1 MSWLQQYEG
10 TGPTPMKKEDIL
22 KNVKYLIPPL
32 YSDGGTPVKISN
44 SPIFS
49 NKSRRLYPDAVNLGF
64 NAEIVLN
71 EIVKEI
77 EKGQWWTSIPEEV
90 VGPDANPDKNP
101 AYREFRRLITAV
113 LEHVIVHLLIQS
125 RKQLESHQRLSLAKT
140 LKLNPGAAS
149 PPLSADILA
158 LIGTA
163 YRPGPSREVLKKY
176 KEEEASRKVGGSKKN
191 KKRKYNK
198 RKSKKSKKSKKA
210 RSKKRS

>member
-10 TGPTPMKKEDIL
+10 SGPTPMKKEDIL

-49 NKSRRLYPDAVNLGF
+49 NKSRRLYPEAVNLGF

-90 VGPDANPDKNP
+90 VGPDADPHGNP
-101 AYREFRRLITAV
+101 AYREFCRLITAD
-113 LEHVIVHLLIQS
+113 LEHVIVNFIQL
-125 RKQLESHQRLSLAKT
+125 RKQLESHQRLSLA
-140 LKLNPGAAS
+140 AAA
-149 PPLSADILA
+149 PPLSADILE

-163 YRPGPSREVLKKY
+163 NRPVPSREVLKKY

-198 RKSKKSKKSKKA
+198 RKSKKSKKSKRKSKKA